1 MKPPDIYRDWRVL
14 FGVALIV
21 LGAGNWIVGW
31 QRTQEYETII
41 AAQAHPPTA
50 ASEAVNRAFDE
61 LNAAD
66 ADAAVLEPFNRE
78 QSRVSYASARMDFYH
93 ATFLTGQVLV
103 IIGVALTLLGFIGLI
118 RGDALRTYERPRR
131 ASP

>member
-1 MKPPDIYRDWRVL
+1 MKPPDIYRDWRIL

-21 LGAGNWIVGW
+21 LGVGNWIVGW

-41 AAQAHPPTA
+41 AAQARPPTA

-66 ADAAVLEPFNRE
+66 ADAAVLEPFNRA

-93 ATFLTGQVLV
+93 ATFLTGRVLV

-118 RGDALRTYERPRR
+118 RNDALQAYERARH